1 MVVDDLGGAQQAED
15 PLPRQVAELA
25 VVPAVPA
32 ATAVAGGTSGGMAAA
47 AIIGGASARTTDTP
61 AASDE
66 SSERVPLWN
75 RLPRSIWLM

>member
-15 PLPRQVAELA
+15 PLPRQAAELA
-25 VVPAVPA
+25 VVPAL
-32 ATAVAGGTSGGMAAA
+32 TAVAGGTSGGMAAA

>member
-1 MVVDDLGGAQQAED
+1 MVVDDLGGGEQAED
-15 PLPRQVAELA
+15 PLPRLGADTA
-25 VVPAVPA
+25 AVPTIGGGA
-32 ATAVAGGTSGGMAAA
+32 PVLAMAAGGAV
-47 AIIGGASARTTDTP
+47 GGARQASDAA

>member
-1 MVVDDLGGAQQAED
+1 MVVDDLGGGEQAED
-15 PLPRQVAELA
+15 PLPRLGAESA
-25 VVPAVPA
+25 AVP
-32 ATAVAGGTSGGMAAA
+32 TPAGGAPVLAMATGGT
-47 AIIGGASARTTDTP
+47 IGGGRSQASEP